1 MPCIMISAVS
11 GKNIKELKELLWRVL
26 NSEENRVVSI
36 THRNLDVRHRQSE
49 EDDLL
54 LDIDGLDDSSGNDAD
69 IDDDEWF
76 YEDEK

>member
-1 MPCIMISAVS
+1 MISAVS

-49 EDDLL
+49 ADDLL